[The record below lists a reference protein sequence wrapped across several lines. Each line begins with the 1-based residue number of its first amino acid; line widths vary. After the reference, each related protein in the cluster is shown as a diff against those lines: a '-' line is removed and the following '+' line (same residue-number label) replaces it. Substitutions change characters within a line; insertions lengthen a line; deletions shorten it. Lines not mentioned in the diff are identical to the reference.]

1 MLGFTCSL
9 SVFLF
14 YNPFSS
20 LPQFF
25 CLVAD
30 SLYDSHLSVRPSAAD
45 GAPLK
50 PSLTSSN
57 WSVDRAISVLALS
70 SDKGQT
76 PFPAPASEKGG
87 EGVCVRVWVFLGVQG
102 RRSTPNIQWAGK
114 AFSSH
119 HKEPASPLTEA

>member
-1 MLGFTCSL
+1 MFL

-14 YNPFSS
+14 FFLQPFYSF
-20 LPQFF
+20 PQFF
-25 CLVAD
+25 CFVAD
-30 SLYDSHLSVRPSAAD
+30 SLYNSHLSVRPSAAD
-45 GAPLK
+45 GALFK

-87 EGVCVRVWVFLGVQG
+87 EGVCVCLFG
-102 RRSTPNIQWAGK
+102 
-114 AFSSH
+114 
-119 HKEPASPLTEA
+119 SPEEKVDS